1 MLGGTYGD
9 DDLHYTPVG
18 RMYGVQVIAQVLE
31 TELQGGGDKARSPI
45 TIILLELFECVLVI
59 LLFHAF
65 HTLTFLRALALSL
78 LSILIISVVCSFLS
92 SGSFSRA
99 TFFAPVLICV
109 LIYEFSV
116 EYRVE
121 VVKKLSALMGR
132 EPDHGH

>member
-1 MLGGTYGD
+1 NTARLAASHEKFFIRYTGPAEKSQRANLHASAFLELSKAEGWPDKNPLKGKIVLLGGTYGD

-65 HTLTFLRALALSL
+65 HT
-78 LSILIISVVCSFLS
+78 
-92 SGSFSRA
+92 
-99 TFFAPVLICV
+99 
-109 LIYEFSV
+109 
-116 EYRVE
+116 
-121 VVKKLSALMGR
+121 
-132 EPDHGH
+132 